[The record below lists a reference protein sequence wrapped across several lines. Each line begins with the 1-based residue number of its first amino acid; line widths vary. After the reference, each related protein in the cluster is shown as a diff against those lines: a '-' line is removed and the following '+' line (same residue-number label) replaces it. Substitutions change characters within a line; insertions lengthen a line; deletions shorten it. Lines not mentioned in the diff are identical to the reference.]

1 MPQTANPK
9 NTKNLLDRI
18 FTKIPPEYAAQFKT
32 VQLATNVRRMFVFSI
47 YIIVLQISLNII
59 NIIKPA
65 DSKSSDIIIY
75 ILLSL
80 STLAIG
86 IIYCVLFAL
95 AKRGI
100 IKNPAVKAFM
110 VQSLLYLYICIQMT
124 FCTLNIIATGGLT
137 SYVITILIIG
147 LVPIIRPAQSI
158 ATILTAFFYV
168 VLAMFFTRNIS
179 GAWDS
184 ILLTDVW
191 TNLIIITG
199 FTVCISVFI
208 YDMYVSNFLKSME
221 LLEANAGLEATVY
234 ERTQELE
241 EQTAAAQVASKA
253 KSEFLARMS
262 HEIRTPL
269 NAIMGMAQVARK
281 SAQNNKTIASIEEIE
296 TASYH
301 LLGILNDVLDMSKI
315 ESGKFELISEPF
327 DLLHAMDEVVSIIT
341 LRSNEKN
348 VKFHVDFDGLENG
361 CVIGDKLR
369 LKQVLINLLGN
380 AVKFTPG
387 NAIIDFRINVVNQTA
402 ETVSLTFWVADQGIG
417 MTREQMDNLF
427 IAFEQADSTIAA
439 RFGGTGLGLAISQ
452 SLVTKMGGHIS
463 VQSEPGEGSVF
474 TFALT
479 FTKTDDAPE
488 RWEDA
493 AYVVPYLADKRILLV
508 DDNEINRL
516 IMQELLE
523 DTRVTIEEA
532 FDGLQA
538 LNRFEDSPV
547 GYFDLIFMDVQMPN
561 MDGYDATRAIR
572 ELDRDDAKT
581 IPIIAMTANAYR
593 EDIERA
599 LSAGMDGHVA
609 KPVDIGIVMNL
620 LAQMLPTA

>member
-1 MPQTANPK
+1 M
-9 NTKNLLDRI
+9 
-18 FTKIPPEYAAQFKT
+18 
-32 VQLATNVRRMFVFSI
+32 QLATNVNRMFVFSI
-47 YIIVLQISLNII
+47 YIIVLQISLNTI

-75 ILLSL
+75 VMLSL

-95 AKRGI
+95 ARRNI
-100 IKNPAVKAFM
+100 IKSPAVKSFM
-110 VQSLLYLYICIQMT
+110 VQSLLYIYIGIQLT
-124 FCTLNIIATGGLT
+124 FCTLNIISTGGLN
-137 SYVITILIIG
+137 SYIIAILIIG
-147 LVPIIRPAQSI
+147 LVPIIRPTQGVI
-158 ATILTAFFYV
+158 TILAAFFYII
-168 VLAMFFTRNIS
+168 LAMFFTRDIS
-179 GAWDS
+179 NSWDS

-199 FTVCISVFI
+199 FTICISVFI

-221 LLEANAGLEATVY
+221 LLEANAGLEATVL
-234 ERTQELE
+234 ERTKELE
-241 EQTAAAQVASKA
+241 EQTEAAQVASKA

-281 SAQNNKTIASIEEIE
+281 SARNKKTVASIEEIE

-327 DLLHAMDEVVSIIT
+327 DLLHAMDEVVSIIA
-341 LRSNEKN
+341 LRSTEKN
-348 VKFHVDFDGLENG
+348 VKFNVDFGNLENG
-361 CVIGDKLR
+361 SILGDKLR

-387 NAIIDFRINVVNQTA
+387 GAAIDFRINVVSQTDD
-402 ETVSLTFWVADQGIG
+402 ELTLTFLVSDQGIG
-417 MTREQMDNLF
+417 MSREQMNNLF

-452 SLVTKMGGHIS
+452 SLVEKMGGHIS

-474 TFALT
+474 TFGLT
-479 FTKTDDAPE
+479 LTKTDDAPE

-523 DTRVTIEEA
+523 DTQVTIEEA

-538 LNRFEDSPV
+538 LNRFENSTP
-547 GYFDLIFMDVQMPN
+547 GYFNLIFMDVQMPN

-572 ELDRDDAKT
+572 QLDSPDAKA

-599 LSAGMDGHVA
+599 LSAGMDGHIA
-609 KPVDIGIVMNL
+609 KPVDIEIVMNL
-620 LAQMLPTA
+620 LAQMLPAA

>member
-1 MPQTANPK
+1 M
-9 NTKNLLDRI
+9 
-18 FTKIPPEYAAQFKT
+18 
-32 VQLATNVRRMFVFSI
+32 QLATNVNRMFVFSI
-47 YIIVLQISLNII
+47 YIIVLQISLNTI

-75 ILLSL
+75 VMLSL

-95 AKRGI
+95 ARRNI
-100 IKNPAVKAFM
+100 IKSPAVKSFM
-110 VQSLLYLYICIQMT
+110 VQSLLYIYIGIQLT
-124 FCTLNIIATGGLT
+124 FCTLNIISTGGLN
-137 SYVITILIIG
+137 SYIIAILIIG
-147 LVPIIRPAQSI
+147 LVPIIRPTQGVI
-158 ATILTAFFYV
+158 TILAAFFYII
-168 VLAMFFTRNIS
+168 LAMFFTRDIS
-179 GAWDS
+179 NSWDS

-199 FTVCISVFI
+199 FTICISVFI

-221 LLEANAGLEATVY
+221 LLEANAGLEATVL
-234 ERTQELE
+234 ERTKELE
-241 EQTAAAQVASKA
+241 EQTEAAQVASKA

-281 SAQNNKTIASIEEIE
+281 SARNKKTVASIEEIE

-327 DLLHAMDEVVSIIT
+327 DLLHAMDEVVSIIA
-341 LRSNEKN
+341 LRSTEKN
-348 VKFHVDFDGLENG
+348 VKFNVDFGNLENG
-361 CVIGDKLR
+361 SILGDKLR

-387 NAIIDFRINVVNQTA
+387 GAAIDFRINVVSQTDD
-402 ETVSLTFWVADQGIG
+402 ELTLTFLVSDQGIG
-417 MTREQMDNLF
+417 MSREQMNNLF

-452 SLVTKMGGHIS
+452 SLVEKMGGHIS

-474 TFALT
+474 TFGLT
-479 FTKTDDAPE
+479 LTKTDDAPE

-523 DTRVTIEEA
+523 DTQVTIEEA

-538 LNRFEDSPV
+538 LNRFENSTP
-547 GYFDLIFMDVQMPN
+547 GYFNLIFMDVQMPN

-572 ELDRDDAKT
+572 QLDRPDAKA

-599 LSAGMDGHVA
+599 LSAGMDGHIA
-609 KPVDIGIVMNL
+609 KPVDIEIVMNL
-620 LAQMLPTA
+620 LAQMLPAA